1 MTHVRSNSARDACGS
16 NGRYDAT
23 APGVTVLYVFR
34 EERKNR
40 KVKKIILPD
49 SVYEGSIESTLRA
62 TAVYFGH
69 RSFETNPNVHIEH
82 EIEYWVDPW
91 TEVRSGSP
99 HTFVRPKLLT
109 ALGTICQQFD
119 LTKVVNMTPDGF
131 AVDTEELLRWS
142 RSSGHRLGLVRQTR
156 NQRMTTMKD
165 TYRLVQRIVLIHRL
179 SELLLVESVWA
190 RH

>member
-1 MTHVRSNSARDACGS
+1 M
-16 NGRYDAT
+16 
-23 APGVTVLYVFR
+23 
-34 EERKNR
+34 
-40 KVKKIILPD
+40 KKIILPD

-69 RSFETNPNVHIEH
+69 HTFETHPNIHNNV
-82 EIEYWVDPW
+82 EIEYWVNPW
-91 TEVRSGSP
+91 AAVRLASP
-99 HTFVRPKLLT
+99 HIFVRPKLLT
-109 ALGTICQQFD
+109 ALGTIRQQFD

-131 AVDTEELLRWS
+131 AVDTEELLSWS

-165 TYRLVQRIVLIHRL
+165 TYRLVQRIALIHRL